1 MSYGVEVYN
10 SEGTKIVGPDS
21 SLGTIIAHGVVPA
34 NTARY
39 DAILAANPNAGNIM
53 NGSALYIW
61 GELVDIQV
69 NVPNYINNSLHEII
83 IIAPTNIIVGNAS
96 VLSKSNGSFMLRRN
110 DKSDAAWYAV
120 RRG

>member
-21 SLGTIIAHGVVPA
+21 SLGTIIANGVVPA
-34 NTARY
+34 DTAKY

-53 NGSALYIW
+53 TGNPVYIW

-110 DKSDAAWYAV
+110 DKADAAWYAV